1 MSPSRLT
8 ARLGAVLRQQREL
21 RGLSQEALAARTDTD
36 RSTITRIEQ
45 GSRAPSLPMLER
57 LFAALDL
64 QLAFRVEPLDAQLD
78 AQLDELR
85 RSPTTERIGDLR
97 LDLMADRLG
106 DLPYVW
112 AGSTA
117 ALLQGAPLPDDDL
130 EINVRWSD
138 ADQFT
143 AWLTR
148 NWAERWNARWEEFG
162 FLRIDPRE
170 PGEHRWRVVGGV
182 VRARMCDELPETI
195 EVRHGGRSYQVVPL
209 ALVEVTDPATAAL
222 LRRWRERHTA
232 QMTTRTEPAGGG
244 PADADRGRVD
254 PAGASPADADR
265 GLAEA
270 AG

>member
-1 MSPSRLT
+1 MPHSRLT
-8 ARLGAVLRQQREL
+8 ALLAATLRQQRE
-21 RGLSQEALAARTDTD
+21 RHGLTQAGLAERTGLNQ
-36 RSTITRIEQ
+36 STITRIEQ
-45 GSRAPSLPMLER
+45 GSRAPGLPMLER

-64 QLAFRVEPLDAQLD
+64 QLAFRVEPLDAHLD
-78 AQLDELR
+78 ARIDELR

-106 DLPYVW
+106 ELPYVW
-112 AGSTA
+112 TGSTA

-162 FLRIDPRE
+162 FVRIDPRE

-222 LRRWRERHTA
+222 LRRWRER
-232 QMTTRTEPAGGG
+232 QAG
-244 PADADRGRVD
+244 
-254 PAGASPADADR
+254 
-265 GLAEA
+265 
-270 AG
+270 